1 LKEGEALKIGCVQSR
16 ALDVS
21 RWKEALDRALVLAD
35 EAVAGGAELVLMPE
49 ALFPAYYL
57 GGEDPA
63 ASWREADPRPV
74 FSGYAANRRIHLAA
88 GLVLEEGGALFN
100 GAVLWGPDGG
110 ELLRTFKSNL
120 WHFDGRYVLPG
131 SSFPVAD
138 TEFGRVGMM
147 VCADG
152 RIPEIS
158 RILALKG
165 ARLILDLT
173 NLTSTGRNKDTLSNP
188 QLEYMLPAR
197 AAENGVWIAVAD
209 KVGLEAE
216 TVLNCGGSRLID
228 PLGNVVASLDSSA
241 EGVLVAEADLEAPRP
256 PMPGRTPKLYSI
268 LTADT
273 VFTGAYL
280 AQFDPLTSAG
290 DEVFAALCRFT
301 AAGREEFLEKASHFL
316 VRAADQG
323 NRLVCLPFME
333 EEGCSGVAEKLSC
346 LLAGSDVIAVLSGPA
361 REGRETV
368 VFSADGVIGRFSGEM
383 FEPLD
388 TPVGRIGAVFGDEGW
403 NPEPVRC
410 FMLGGAEVAV
420 WYGDGTRPRETS
432 VKIARTRA
440 AENRIFLLYFHGGDD
455 VLVAGPSGAVLA
467 EALDGGDQAV
477 SAMIRRSE
485 SRGKTVVPGT
495 NIVSGRLPSAY
506 GDLVADEGYS
516 GSP

>member
-1 LKEGEALKIGCVQSR
+1 MKALKIGCVQPH
-16 ALDVS
+16 ALDVPG
-21 RWKEALDRALVLAD
+21 WKEALERGLELAD
-35 EAVAGGAELVLMPE
+35 KAVAGGADLVLLPE

-57 GGEDPA
+57 GGGDSA
-63 ASWREADPRPV
+63 ASWRKADPRPV
-74 FSGYAANRRIHLAA
+74 FSGYAAGKGIYLAA
-88 GLVLEEGGALFN
+88 GLVLQDGGALYN
-100 GAVLWGPDGG
+100 GAILWGPDGR

-138 TEFGRVGMM
+138 TEFGPVGMM

-165 ARLILDLT
+165 AKLILDLT
-173 NLTSTGRNKDTLSNP
+173 NLTSTGRNRDTLSNP

-228 PLGNVVASLDSSA
+228 PLGNVVASLGSSA
-241 EGVLVAEADLEAPRP
+241 EGILVAEADLEAPRP
-256 PMPGRTPKLYSI
+256 TMPVRSPKRYSI

-273 VFTGAYL
+273 VSTGAYL
-280 AQFDPLTSAG
+280 AQFDPLSPAG
-290 DEVFAALCRFT
+290 DEVFAALCRFS
-301 AAGREEFLEKASHFL
+301 ASGMEDYLEKAARFL

-323 NRLVCLPFME
+323 NRLVCLPPMKTE
-333 EEGCSGVAEKLSC
+333 MCSGAAEKLSG
-346 LLAGSDVIAVLSGPA
+346 LLAGSDVVAVANGPA
-361 REGRETV
+361 GEGRETV
-368 VFSADGVIGRFSGEM
+368 VFSADGVLGRFPGDQ

-388 TPVGRIGAVFGDEGW
+388 TPAGRIGAVWGDEGW

-410 FMLGGAEVAV
+410 LMLGGAEVAV
-420 WYGDGTRPRETS
+420 WYGDGKRPREIS
-432 VKIARTRA
+432 VKVARTRA
-440 AENRIFLLYFHGGDD
+440 AENRIFLLYFHGGEDA
-455 VLVAGPSGAVLA
+455 LVAAPSGAVLA
-467 EALDGGDQAV
+467 EALDEGDQAV

-506 GDLVADEGYS
+506 GDLVADDGRF
-516 GSP
+516 GSHE

>member
-1 LKEGEALKIGCVQSR
+1 MKALKIGCVQPR
-16 ALDVS
+16 ALDVPE
-21 RWKEALDRALVLAD
+21 WKEALERALELAD
-35 EAVAGGAELVLMPE
+35 EAVAGGAELVLLPE

-57 GGEDPA
+57 GGGEKSA
-63 ASWREADPRPV
+63 ASWRKADPRAL
-74 FSGYAANRRIHLAA
+74 FSGFAAERRIYLAA
-88 GLVLEEGGALFN
+88 GLVLQEREALYN
-100 GAVLWGPDGG
+100 GAILWGPDGR

-131 SSFPVAD
+131 SSFPVAE
-138 TEFGRVGMM
+138 TEFGPVGMM

-165 ARLILDLT
+165 AKMILDLT
-173 NLTSTGRNKDTLSNP
+173 NLTSTGRNRDTLSNP

-228 PLGNVVASLDSSA
+228 PLGNVVASLGSSE
-241 EGVLVAEADLEAPRP
+241 EGVLVAEAGLEAPRP

-273 VFTGAYL
+273 VSTGAYL
-280 AQFDPLTSAG
+280 AQFDPLSASD
-290 DEVFAALCRFT
+290 DEVFAALCRFR
-301 AAGREEFLEKASHFL
+301 AAGMEEYLEKASRFL

-323 NRLVCLPFME
+323 NRLVCLPPME
-333 EEGCSGVAEKLSC
+333 EEGCSRAAEKLSGF
-346 LLAGSDVIAVLSGPA
+346 LSGSGVVAVLNGPA
-361 REGRETV
+361 GKGRETV
-368 VFSADGVIGRFSGEM
+368 VFSSDGIIGRFRGEG

-388 TPVGRIGAVFGDEGW
+388 TPAGRIGAVWGDDGW
-403 NPEPVRC
+403 NPEPARC
-410 FMLGGAEVAV
+410 MMLGGAEVVV
-420 WYGDGTRPRETS
+420 WYGDGKRPREIS
-432 VKIARTRA
+432 VRVARTRA
-440 AENRIFLLYFHGGDD
+440 AENRIFLLYFHGWGDA
-455 VLVAGPSGAVLA
+455 LAAGPSGAVLA
-467 EALDGGDQAV
+467 EALDKGDQAV

-495 NIVSGRLPSAY
+495 NIVSGRLPSVY
-506 GDLVADEGYS
+506 GDLVAADGDT
-516 GSP
+516 GSHE

>member
-1 LKEGEALKIGCVQSR
+1 MKGLKIGCVQPR
-16 ALDVS
+16 AFDVPE
-21 RWKEALDRALVLAD
+21 WKEALDRALELAD
-35 EAVAGGAELVLMPE
+35 DAVAGGAELVLLPE

-57 GGEDPA
+57 GGGEGSA
-63 ASWREADPRPV
+63 ASWRKSDPRTV
-74 FSGYAANRRIHLAA
+74 FSGYAAGKGIYLAA
-88 GLVLEEGGALFN
+88 GLVLEDEGALYN
-100 GAVLWGPDGG
+100 GAMLWGPDGR

-138 TEFGRVGMM
+138 TEFGPVGMM

-165 ARLILDLT
+165 AKLILDLT
-173 NLTSTGRNKDTLSNP
+173 NLTSTGRNRDTLSNP

-228 PLGNVVASLDSSA
+228 PLGNVVASLGSSA
-241 EGVLVAEADLEAPRP
+241 EGILVAEADLNGPCP
-256 PMPGRTPKLYSI
+256 PMPDRTPKLYSI

-273 VFTGAYL
+273 VSTGAYL
-280 AQFDPLTSAG
+280 NQFDPLSAAE
-290 DEVFAALCRFT
+290 DEVFSALCRFSFS
-301 AAGREEFLEKASHFL
+301 GMEDYLEKAARFL
-316 VRAADQG
+316 ARALDQG
-323 NRLVCLPFME
+323 NRLVCLPPME
-333 EEGCSGVAEKLSC
+333 EEGCSEVAEKLSG
-346 LLAGSDVIAVLSGPA
+346 LLAGSDVVAVLNGPA
-361 REGRETV
+361 GEGRDTV
-368 VFSADGVIGRFSGEM
+368 VFSANGVIGRFSGDVL
-383 FEPLD
+383 EPLD
-388 TPVGRIGAVFGDEGW
+388 TPAGRIGAVWGDEGW

-410 FMLGGAEVAV
+410 LMLGGSEAVV
-420 WYGDGTRPRETS
+420 WYGDGKRLRDIS
-432 VKIARTRA
+432 VKVARTRA
-440 AENRIFLLYFHGGDD
+440 AENRIFLLYFHGGEDA
-455 VLVAGPSGAVLA
+455 LAAGPSGAVLA
-467 EALDGGDQAV
+467 ETLDEGDQAV

-506 GDLVADEGYS
+506 GGLVGEKGAN
-516 GSP
+516 GSHD

>member
-1 LKEGEALKIGCVQSR
+1 MKALKIGCVQPH
-16 ALDVS
+16 ALDVPG
-21 RWKEALDRALVLAD
+21 WKEALERGLELAD
-35 EAVAGGAELVLMPE
+35 KAVAGGADLVLLPE

-57 GGEDPA
+57 GGGDSA
-63 ASWREADPRPV
+63 ASWRKADPRPV
-74 FSGYAANRRIHLAA
+74 FSGYAAGKGIYLAA
-88 GLVLEEGGALFN
+88 GLVLQDGGALYN
-100 GAVLWGPDGG
+100 GAILWGPDGR

-131 SSFPVAD
+131 SSFPVAE
-138 TEFGRVGMM
+138 TEFGPVGMM

-165 ARLILDLT
+165 AKMILDLT
-173 NLTSTGRNKDTLSNP
+173 NLTSTGRNRDTLSNP

-228 PLGNVVASLDSSA
+228 PQGNVVASLGSSA
-241 EGVLVAEADLEAPRP
+241 EGVLVAEADLQAPRP

-273 VFTGAYL
+273 VSTGAYL
-280 AQFDPLTSAG
+280 AQFDPLSASD
-290 DEVFAALCRFT
+290 DEVFAALCRFR
-301 AAGREEFLEKASHFL
+301 AAGMEEYLEKASRFL

-323 NRLVCLPFME
+323 NRLVCLPPME
-333 EEGCSGVAEKLSC
+333 EEGCSRAAEMLSGFLSGSGV
-346 LLAGSDVIAVLSGPA
+346 VAVLNGPA
-361 REGRETV
+361 GKGRETV
-368 VFSADGVIGRFSGEM
+368 VFSSDGIIGRFRGEG

-388 TPVGRIGAVFGDEGW
+388 TPAGRIGAVWGDDGW
-403 NPEPVRC
+403 NPEPARC
-410 FMLGGAEVAV
+410 MMLGGAEVVV
-420 WYGDGTRPRETS
+420 WYGDGKRPREIS
-432 VKIARTRA
+432 VRVARTRA
-440 AENRIFLLYFHGGDD
+440 AENRIFLLYFHGWGDA
-455 VLVAGPSGAVLA
+455 LAAGPSGAVLA
-467 EALDGGDQAV
+467 EALDKGDQAV

-495 NIVSGRLPSAY
+495 NIVSGRLPSVY
-506 GDLVADEGYS
+506 GDLVAADGDT
-516 GSP
+516 GSHE